1 MLKRKK
7 TQKHITTCC
16 VFVFFCLK
24 SSWLFLPCVFC
35 VFVFFSCSNCS
46 LVTFVPF
53 IFVMFFVLPDH
64 QFCRFSSSSNFH
76 FFGTCSM
83 CCCLFS
89 FYFLFSFSLPFFM
102 LILFSFFLF
111 VFKILLSRTLSL
123 FLFMLHFVLLSDG
136 AAVSLLPS
144 ESNQT
149 KLWKWVPHSIFLAIQ
164 QNVQST
170 I

>member
-7 TQKHITTCC
+7 NTKTHYHMLC
-16 VFVFFCLK
+16 
-24 SSWLFLPCVFC
+24 FC
-35 VFVFFSCSNCS
+35 VFLFKVLLTFPAMCFLCFCDFLFFRIAFLLCFCSS
-46 LVTFVPF
+46 RSSILPF
-53 IFVMFFVLPDH
+53 
-64 QFCRFSSSSNFH
+64 FSSSNV
-76 FFGTCSM
+76 FFGTFSM

>member
-1 MLKRKK
+1 MTKCVFLCLCLFVFFSSLQYFSSGVCFMSFCVFFFVKFTKVIRLIRYNLMFNRIKK
-7 TQKHITTCC
+7 TQKHITICC

-83 CCCLFS
+83 CCCLFCFIS
-89 FYFLFSFSLPFFM
+89 CLVSANPFLC
-102 LILFSFFLF
+102 
-111 VFKILLSRTLSL
+111 
-123 FLFMLHFVLLSDG
+123 
-136 AAVSLLPS
+136 
-144 ESNQT
+144 
-149 KLWKWVPHSIFLAIQ
+149 
-164 QNVQST
+164 
-170 I
+170 

>member
-1 MLKRKK
+1 MARYRAENDQMCFLCFMSFCVFFFIAILFNRFVFYVFLCFFLSNLPRLFDRFVVTLCWREKK

-83 CCCLFS
+83 CCCLFCFIS
-89 FYFLFSFSLPFFM
+89 CLVSANPFLC
-102 LILFSFFLF
+102 
-111 VFKILLSRTLSL
+111 
-123 FLFMLHFVLLSDG
+123 
-136 AAVSLLPS
+136 
-144 ESNQT
+144 
-149 KLWKWVPHSIFLAIQ
+149 
-164 QNVQST
+164 
-170 I
+170 